1 MKTTTSH
8 ALVPALLGLLLS
20 GCVSTAPSRTVDA
33 DAARYNTQLAH
44 AYFQRGDIDLALE
57 KVDRALEQD
66 SKHAEAHLV
75 KGMILARANEHR
87 DADRHYERAA
97 KLAPDNAAV
106 RSNVAAYLCER
117 GRYRDGEKMFLDVAT
132 SPSSNRPAIAFT
144 NAGICAKR
152 VPALARA
159 EKHFRRALELE
170 PNYAPALSQL
180 AEVNL
185 EQGELLAARAF
196 LQRLEGVQRL
206 GPDGLLLGVRIERG
220 MKDAAAARRYSD
232 ILARDYPDSAE
243 ARSLLDEPDTDG
255 DANDR

>member
-1 MKTTTSH
+1 MKTMRNS
-8 ALVPALLGLLLS
+8 ALGLVLLGVLLN
-20 GCVSTAPSRTVDA
+20 GCVSTTASRTVDA

-44 AYFQRGDIDLALE
+44 AYFRRGDIDLALE

-66 SKHAEAHLV
+66 SRHAEAHLV

-106 RSNVAAYLCER
+106 RSNVAAYLCGR
-117 GRYRDGEKMFLDVAT
+117 GRYRDGEKMFLSVAT

-144 NAGICAKR
+144 NAGICAKQIP
-152 VPALARA
+152 VAARA
-159 EKHFRRALELE
+159 ERHFRRALEHE
-170 PNYAPALSQL
+170 PNYGQALSQL
-180 AEVNL
+180 AELNF

-220 MKDAAAARRYSD
+220 MQDEAAERRYSD
-232 ILARDYPDSAE
+232 ILMRDFPASAE
-243 ARSLLDEPDTDG
+243 ARSLLDESETG
-255 DANDR
+255 R